1 MGSPMKAIVRDNV
14 RGWPALWAS
23 ITAPCLACLLAAGCG
38 GTSGPVA
45 PPAESFSHA
54 AGVVLGRKIA
64 VDHPSE
70 GEVILIHRNTN
81 DKMVQGWENGLTE
94 GLDAGTVVVFGPDQ
108 MSPESLSEWHGGFPA
123 LQEALSRYPDARAL
137 VTTLSIRENERPAFP
152 ASHPPIYALD
162 WSNLPSAL
170 YLFRRPNI
178 TAGVF
183 ARPDYTEDA
192 VDANA
197 EPQALFDAKYLLVDR
212 ANIRD
217 ALSTFQ

>member
-1 MGSPMKAIVRDNV
+1 M
-14 RGWPALWAS
+14 WAV
-23 ITAPCLACLLAAGCG
+23 ITALCLACLLAAGCG

-45 PPAESFSHA
+45 PTAGSFSHA

-81 DKMVQGWENGLTE
+81 AKMVKGWEDGLKE
-94 GLDAGTVVVFGPDQ
+94 GLDDGTVVVFGPDQ
-108 MSPESLSEWHGGFPA
+108 MSPESLSEWNGGFPA
-123 LQEALSRYPDARAL
+123 LQEALSQYPDARAL
-137 VTTLSIRENERPAFP
+137 VTTLSIRENERPTFP
-152 ASHPPIYALD
+152 PSHPPIYALD
-162 WSNLPSAL
+162 WSNLPSAV
-170 YLFRRPNI
+170 YLFRRPSI

-183 ARPDYTEDA
+183 ARPDSTEDA

-212 ANIRD
+212 ANIRE
-217 ALSTFQ
+217 ALSRFR